1 MKTVNIPTFLNIDLS
16 FEMAAVGRRFG
27 AYFIDWGI
35 KIIYIVIIFS
45 TLEVGM
51 VKGSTL
57 YSFIIYSPFYFYSFI
72 LEWLNK
78 GQTIGKMLVGIKVI
92 GLDGN
97 SPTVSQCAIRWMF
110 LFVDSYMFA
119 LLVFMNPMFGFFVIM
134 SPLVGCLFIVLT
146 KQNQRIGD
154 IAAQTYIVQAKET
167 EVSIYDTIFS
177 YAVSKKKNYNVLY
190 PEIIKFTDK
199 DMTIVKNLFE
209 KSEMYYNYELAHKVA
224 NHIKKMLEIESKE
237 SDDVFLKKLL
247 EDYNY
252 LSLQKG

>member
-1 MKTVNIPTFLNIDLS
+1 MKTINIPTFLNIDLS
-16 FEMAAVGRRFG
+16 FELSAVGRRFG

-35 KIIYIVIIFS
+35 KIIYIVIIAN
-45 TLEVGM
+45 TLDVG
-51 VKGSTL
+51 VKGSVLFSFLIYIPFYL
-57 YSFIIYSPFYFYSFI
+57 YSFV

-92 GLDGN
+92 GSDGN
-97 SPTVSQCAIRWMF
+97 PPTVSQCAIRWMF

-119 LLVFMNPMFGFFVIM
+119 LLVFMNPMFGFFVVL
-134 SPLVGCLFIVLT
+134 SPLVGCLFIILT
-146 KQNQRIGD
+146 QQNQRIGD
-154 IAAQTYIVQAKET
+154 IAAQTYIVQAKES

-177 YAVSKKKNYNVLY
+177 YSVSKKKEYNVLY
-190 PEIIKFTDK
+190 PEIIKFTDR

-209 KSEMYYNYELAHKVA
+209 KSETYYNYELAHKVA
-224 NHIKKMLEIESKE
+224 NHIKKTLGIESKD

-252 LSLQKG
+252 LSLQ

>member
-16 FEMAAVGRRFG
+16 FEMASIGRRFV

-35 KIIYIVIIFS
+35 KIIYIVLVSSVLSISLFSNS
-45 TLEVGM
+45 TLF
-51 VKGSTL
+51 SFLIFTPFFL
-57 YSFIIYSPFYFYSFI
+57 YSFL

-78 GQTIGKMLVGIKVI
+78 GQTIGKLLLGVKVI

-97 SPTVSQCAIRWMF
+97 PPTVSQCAIRWMF
-110 LFVDSYMFA
+110 LLVDSYFFA
-119 LLVFMNPMFGFFVIM
+119 LAVLINPIFAGIM
-134 SPLVGCLFIVLT
+134 LFSPLVGCLMIAITNL
-146 KQNQRIGD
+146 QQRIGD
-154 IAAQTYIVQAKET
+154 IAAQTYIVKAKET

-177 YAVSKKKNYNVLY
+177 YSVSKKKDYNVLY
-190 PEIIKFTDK
+190 PEIIKFTDR

-209 KSEMYYNYELAHKVA
+209 KSETYYNYELAHKVA
-224 NHIKKMLEIESKE
+224 NHIKKTLGIQSKD

-252 LSLQKG
+252 LSLQN